1 MSPAQSTPRNE
12 SPDPARD
19 EELVPVQATGESLD
33 INDLRP
39 VKLNVSADLGT
50 CPLLVREVL
59 ELKRGSVLPLNKL
72 AGEMAD
78 ISVNGIPMARGEVV
92 VLGDSLSIR
101 IAEIFGAGEKEG
113 GGYE

>member
-1 MSPAQSTPRNE
+1 MSLINPITRNE
-12 SPDPARD
+12 EPDPARK
-19 EELVPVQATGESLD
+19 EELVPVQSSGESLD
-33 INDLRP
+33 MSDLRP

-59 ELKRGSVLPLNKL
+59 ELKRGSVLPLNKQ

-78 ISVNGIPMARGEVV
+78 ICVNGIPMARGEVV

-101 IAEIFGAGEKEG
+101 IAEIFGAGDKES